1 MTPAEQSNY
10 DIMRFLTKLTTYYL
24 TLSKKGM
31 WTWSD
36 NSKPK
41 SDEEDQ
47 TLTALSACIKKIDDL
62 KKTLAKQEHN
72 KSGKNQTKKKKGQKF
87 PSLRHPNRHK
97 NPPKEGDS
105 EEYTYP
111 DGKVFWCKTHGW
123 NASHMTP
130 DCRGTK
136 ADQDPT
142 TDSDATNTSKQGTI
156 ASLSHIPILK
166 S

>member
-47 TLTALSACIKKIDDL
+47 TLTALSACIKKIDD
-62 KKTLAKQEHN
+62 
-72 KSGKNQTKKKKGQKF
+72 
-87 PSLRHPNRHK
+87 
-97 NPPKEGDS
+97 
-105 EEYTYP
+105 P
-111 DGKVFWCKTHGW
+111 DGKVVFWCKTHGW

-142 TDSDATNTSKQGTI
+142 TDSDATDTSKQGTI
-156 ASLSHIPILK
+156 ASLSNIPILK